1 MKEEKEKSSLSKHSF
16 LTDHVIDYL
25 PDILAKDLNV
35 FILCVREIL
44 KIQDYYAHQSLNENT
59 GSFLAS
65 LWSLFALYFIAH
77 VIIQFFISCWPKL
90 KLNIFCTYLNLP
102 S

>member
-1 MKEEKEKSSLSKHSF
+1 MKDEKSSLSKHSF

-35 FILCVREIL
+35 FRHCLREIL
-44 KIQDYYAHQSLNENT
+44 KIQDYYAHQSLNKNIE
-59 GSFLAS
+59 FLLLQPLTS
-65 LWSLFALYFIAH
+65 LYCTH
-77 VIIQFFISCWPKL
+77 ET
-90 KLNIFCTYLNLP
+90 LNYLD

>member
-1 MKEEKEKSSLSKHSF
+1 MKDEKSSLSTGKHSF

-35 FILCVREIL
+35 IRLCVREIL
-44 KIQDYYAHQSLNENT
+44 KIQDYYAHQSLNENIELLLQQPLT
-59 GSFLAS
+59 S
-65 LWSLFALYFIAH
+65 LCCTH
-77 VIIQFFISCWPKL
+77 ET
-90 KLNIFCTYLNLP
+90 LNYLD

>member
-1 MKEEKEKSSLSKHSF
+1 MKDKKSSLSKHCF

-25 PDILAKDLNV
+25 LDILTKDLNV
-35 FILCVREIL
+35 FRLCVREIL

-59 GSFLAS
+59 ELLLLEPLAS
-65 LWSLFALYFIAH
+65 LH
-77 VIIQFFISCWPKL
+77 CT
-90 KLNIFCTYLNLP
+90 LNYLD